1 VSVTTAPPAP
11 ATQAPAPRPRSSG
24 RRRIHWIA
32 YALALPI
39 LAYEG
44 VFVLYPI
51 VQGAQLSF
59 TDAKLGAQQANSV
72 GFDNYERLLSDP
84 TFYGDLFTTLVYALG
99 VVVVAVGCGLLT
111 ALLVNRRMR
120 GRGLVRGLLMAPWAF
135 PEIATVLIFIW
146 ILNPTFGVVKLFT
159 PWEEGSNQGWLTSSP
174 LAMFSIVLIATWK
187 TFPFYSIVLLAS
199 LQNVPD
205 SLQEAAKVDGA
216 NALQRFWHVTLP
228 AIRPSLVLLSLLAF
242 IFAFRQF
249 TLVWLTTG
257 GGPGRDTETLVVS
270 IYNTAFR
277 FFDRSYGATIGVAS
291 LVITFVVTLGFLFAQ
306 RRLEGRR

>member
-1 VSVTTAPPAP
+1 MTVPAVRPEAPSA
-11 ATQAPAPRPRSSG
+11 QRH
-24 RRRIHWIA
+24 RRRSRRIQPIA

-39 LAYEG
+39 LVYEA

-51 VQGAQLSF
+51 VQGAEISF
-59 TDAKLGAQQANSV
+59 TDAKLGARNVESV
-72 GFDNYERLLSDP
+72 GFANYERLFQDP
-84 TFYGDLFTTLVYALG
+84 AFWSGVVTTLTYAFG
-99 VVVVAVGCGLLT
+99 VVIAAVGCGLGT

-120 GRGLVRGLLMAPWAF
+120 GRSLVRGLLMAPWAF

-146 ILNPTFGVVKLFT
+146 ILNPTFGIIKMISPT
-159 PWEEGSNQGWLTSSP
+159 EEGWLTSSP
-174 LAMFSIVLIATWK
+174 LSLFSIVLISTWK

-205 SLQEAAKVDGA
+205 MLVEAARVDGA
-216 NALQRFWHVTLP
+216 NAFHRFWHVTLP
-228 AIRPSLVLLSLLAF
+228 TIRADLVLLSLLAF

-249 TLVWLTTG
+249 TLIWLTTG

-277 FFDRSYGATIGVAS
+277 FYDRSYGATIGVAS
-291 LVITFVVTLGFLFAQ
+291 LVITFAVTLGFLAVQ
-306 RRLEGRR
+306 RRLEGKR

>member
-1 VSVTTAPPAP
+1 MSTGLTAPPGTPVAP
-11 ATQAPAPRPRSSG
+11 PEKRPRV
-24 RRRIHWIA
+24 RRRRRVQPIA

-39 LAYEG
+39 LLYEA

-51 VQGAQLSF
+51 VQGAEISF
-59 TDAKLGAQQANSV
+59 TDAKLGALKTESV
-72 GFDNYERLLSDP
+72 GFANYERLFQDP
-84 TFYGDLFTTLVYALG
+84 NFWSGVLTTLAYALG
-99 VVVVAVGCGLLT
+99 VVVVAVGCGLGT

-120 GRGLVRGLLMAPWAF
+120 GRGLIRGLLMAPWAF

-146 ILNPTFGVVKLFT
+146 ILNPTFGVVKMIS
-159 PWEEGSNQGWLTSSP
+159 PWEGGWLTSSP
-174 LAMFSIVLIATWK
+174 LSLFSIVLIATWK

-205 SLQEAAKVDGA
+205 MLQEAARVDGA
-216 NALQRFWHVTLP
+216 TALQRFWHVTLP
-228 AIRPSLVLLSLLAF
+228 SIRTDLVLLSLLAF

-249 TLVWLTTG
+249 TLIWLTTG

-291 LVITFVVTLGFLFAQ
+291 LVITFVVTLGFLGVQ
-306 RRLEGRR
+306 RRLEGKR